1 MKKQEKRFKKLE
13 AKLDEIN
20 KKMDKKEDKIN
31 RNIDT
36 LTDKMDQY
44 IKMAQYLIENTI
56 GSTSGYEETN
66 KKKDEEKL
74 NREKKEENGTMMFK
88 WKRMDTQKT
97 TMATKINLLIR

>member
-13 AKLDEIN
+13 ANLDEIN

-44 IKMAQYLIENTI
+44 IKMA
-56 GSTSGYEETN
+56 
-66 KKKDEEKL
+66 
-74 NREKKEENGTMMFK
+74 
-88 WKRMDTQKT
+88 
-97 TMATKINLLIR
+97 